1 MTSPT
6 STLSNKS
13 ARGVLVDPQL
23 RTMATNCYTVRFSTR
38 GRVTIPAALRRMHGI
53 KGGSRVVCE
62 VTPAGILLK
71 PIATKRR

>member
-1 MTSPT
+1 MAAIATHVGSWE
-6 STLSNKS
+6 KS
-13 ARGVLVDPQL
+13 AMS
-23 RTMATNCYTVRFSTR
+23 TAATTTYSVRFSTR